1 MLYVMELLLF
11 SVWFAMMAA
20 TGLCLYRAQQSLKKF
35 QKTHKA

>member
-11 SVWFAMMAA
+11 SVWLAVMAA
-20 TGLCLYRAQQSLKKF
+20 IGLRVYLAQQSLKKF